1 MFYNAQGE
9 YINKKKRVEFFTET
23 TDTTKTSDSEPK
35 SCDNLIKQSY
45 IDFDKQY
52 ATLKT
57 DYDSKLKDQKDIT
70 EKTLKQFLDEKDQ
83 WNKKFEE
90 QKSQFE
96 KSVEEEKKKLS
107 DLKKVFEE
115 KINSLESAIK
125 AISLDIKKI

>member
-9 YINKKKRVEFFTET
+9 YINKKKRVEFFADSTSTE
-23 TDTTKTSDSEPK
+23 PN

-45 IDFDKQY
+45 ADFDKQY

-57 DYDSKLKDQKDIT
+57 DYDAKLKEQKDIT
-70 EKTLKQFLDEKDQ
+70 DKTMKQFLDEKEIWD
-83 WNKKFEE
+83 KKFTE
-90 QKSQFE
+90 QKTAFE

-115 KINSLESAIK
+115 KINALDTAIK
-125 AISLDIKKI
+125 TISLDIKKI